1 VRRKCYHGRGRGEVD
16 SFAVDGLLL
25 DVALLV
31 AGAAFLYLGGD
42 QLVDGSVELARALGM
57 APMVIGLTV
66 VAFGTSAPELAATL
80 VAAFRGNPEIAF
92 GNVVGSNIANL
103 GLILGVAALIRPLE
117 ADAKFLWREVP
128 VMLVASLLLTWLM
141 WDGEIRRLGG
151 LFLLVLIVPYL
162 GYLLLTDRRE
172 TARVRAEFDV
182 EYGAANR
189 PSSAWALGRVA
200 LGIVLLVL
208 GAHSLVEGA
217 VGLARLL
224 GVSERVIGLTVVAA
238 GTSLPELASAVAA
251 ALKREGDILLGN
263 IIGSNVFN
271 TLVIFG
277 STALT
282 APVLVPPAGARLDLL
297 MMLAISLL
305 IWPFL
310 ASGKRLRRSEGL
322 VLLLVYVGYIAWLAS
337 HPR

>member
-1 VRRKCYHGRGRGEVD
+1 MLAEIH
-16 SFAVDGLLL
+16 SAAVDGLVW
-25 DVALLV
+25 DAALLIV
-31 AGAAFLYLGGD
+31 GAALLYFGGD
-42 QLVDGSVELARALGM
+42 QLVDGSVDLARALGM

-103 GLILGVAALIRPLE
+103 GMILGAAALFRPIE
-117 ADAKFLWREVP
+117 ADARFLWREVP
-128 VMLVASLLLTWLM
+128 VMLLAGLLMTAFM
-141 WDGEIRRLGG
+141 WDGAIGRLAGFG
-151 LFLLVLIVPYL
+151 LLFLIVPYL
-162 GYLLLTDRRE
+162 GYLLLRDRRE
-172 TARVRAEFDV
+172 SARVRAEFRQEFGD
-182 EYGAANR
+182 GAR
-189 PSSAWALGRVA
+189 PATGRALLRVV
-200 LGIVLLVL
+200 LGIALLVL
-208 GAHSLVEGA
+208 GAQGLVEGA

-238 GTSLPELASAVAA
+238 GTSLPELASAIAA

-277 STALT
+277 STAL
-282 APVLVPPAGARLDLL
+282 AHPVIVPAAGARVDLL
-297 MMLAISLL
+297 VMLGFSLL

-310 ASGKRLRRSEGL
+310 RLDYRIRRWEGAVL
-322 VLLLVYVGYIAWLAS
+322 VLSYAGYIAWLAS
-337 HPR
+337 HPG